1 MLQQCSRL
9 GNKDVWSCS
18 RCNAISSSDVLLLV
32 GIDFGEGDFLRARE
46 LGGEFLVMRTYRF
59 ARPTP
64 VRVDYE

>member
-1 MLQQCSRL
+1 M
-9 GNKDVWSCS
+9 
-18 RCNAISSSDVLLLV
+18 LLV